1 MRGIGRTDTGYLTRL
16 RGDKCG
22 RRIDPEAPAGFRS
35 ASGIRCDY
43 LGKLPLP

>member
-22 RRIDPEAPAGFRS
+22 RIDPEAPAGFRS
-35 ASGIRCDY
+35 AFGIRCDY
-43 LGKLPLP
+43 PGELPLQ